1 MEEAKSSKAQAAH
14 CAIPSTKGIQLDDLE
29 FLSEGLLLL
38 YK

>member
-1 MEEAKSSKAQAAH
+1 MEEAKSSNAQAVH
-14 CAIPSTKGIQLDDLE
+14 CAVPFTKGIQLDDLE